1 MANLDVEIERLVGST
16 RSVADAL
23 RLKAAA
29 IDEVAASIAESKDP
43 AAAVQVIE
51 LVQSAIANSQIDRLL
66 QQAIRAARAENC

>member
-1 MANLDVEIERLVGST
+1 MANLDVEIERLVSST

-29 IDEVAASIAESKDP
+29 IDDVAAKIAESKDP
-43 AAAVQVIE
+43 AAAAQVIE